1 MPAGMKNSDPPKAA
15 QLILGQCSDQK
26 VLPYVELISS
36 SCAFCLPTVI
46 TAFPPGR
53 HSFGGWGGGVPFA
66 LGALPGGKEVM
77 TRLPNFTKSA
87 FILS

>member
-46 TAFPPGR
+46 TAFQVGR